1 MFFRRCT
8 QLVVESVVPYSLHVV
23 PIRHDAVLDRVLE
36 GQDTTLSLRLIS
48 DEMVFPWQV
57 SVSEATCYATNRQSR
72 GESKLHSAVK
82 LLVHPDHDARHLRA
96 PDDGRK
102 DCSGSVVARE
112 PCLPGALMGRETD
125 SKRKTLHHGSFQGLP
140 CTCRC
145 HCQPQELQPRPTWLT
160 PRLCERQSCPE
171 AGKPKH

>member
-1 MFFRRCT
+1 MSSQFVTMPC
-8 QLVVESVVPYSLHVV
+8 SIGY
-23 PIRHDAVLDRVLE
+23 
-36 GQDTTLSLRLIS
+36 LRARTPRLACAS
-48 DEMVFPWQV
+48 SPTRWSFLGKSV
-57 SVSEATCYATNRQSR
+57 SVSEATCYAASRQSR

-82 LLVHPDHDARHLRA
+82 LLVHADHDARHLRA

-125 SKRKTLHHGSFQGLP
+125 SKRKTLHHGSFTRPALHMPLP
-140 CTCRC
+140 LSTTRATTSSDMANS
-145 HCQPQELQPRPTWLT
+145 L
-160 PRLCERQSCPE
+160 LCERRSCPE

>member
-1 MFFRRCT
+1 MSCQFVTMPC
-8 QLVVESVVPYSLHVV
+8 SMGY
-23 PIRHDAVLDRVLE
+23 
-36 GQDTTLSLRLIS
+36 LRARTPRLACAS
-48 DEMVFPWQV
+48 SPTRWSFLGKSV
-57 SVSEATCYATNRQSR
+57 SVSEATCYAASRQSR

-82 LLVHPDHDARHLRA
+82 LLVHADHDARHLRA

-125 SKRKTLHHGSFQGLP
+125 SKRKTLHHGSLQGLP

-145 HCQPQELQPRPTWLT
+145 HCQPQELQPRLTWLT
-160 PRLCERQSCPE
+160 PCSARGNR
-171 AGKPKH
+171 A